1 MSNIIMNISNYNI
14 KIYSISKNIF
24 YSIIDP
30 NYINYINLNIIN
42 HNINKKLTNVKEK
55 KYFTDI
61 NKDIIEQNIIE
72 KDKNIENNNNIFI
85 IKKIKKNKIEE
96 ESENNII
103 DTTINNLQKNEFD
116 NFVNKKK
123 NNDQLDLMN
132 NLFEEQLKSGNI
144 KKTQI
149 KGDNLKIIMHDFVNN
164 CIMQSILRYDKNNNV
179 YILDVIK
186 LKNNV
191 VNYHLKTNTINKDNE
206 NIIFYEQY
214 NKWYEINYTGIIKI
228 EITNNMLILCLN
240 KLKEKDKFRKELKDG
255 SHLRGIKLK
264 FIILNKITNIYY
276 IKRNK

>member
-1 MSNIIMNISNYNI
+1 MNISNYNI